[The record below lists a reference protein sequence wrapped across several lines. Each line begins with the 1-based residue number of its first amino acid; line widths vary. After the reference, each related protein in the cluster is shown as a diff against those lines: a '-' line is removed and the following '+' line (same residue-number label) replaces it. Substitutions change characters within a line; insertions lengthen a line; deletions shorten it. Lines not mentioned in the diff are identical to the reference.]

1 MNFDRLKSLNNEIN
15 RSLNIPTSDPI
26 TRSNMFSMNYKYAG
40 GDDISLHQ
48 NQTTNYFRCEPLK
61 LSKNINNMEN
71 SCEFCPDISK
81 KNY

>member
-1 MNFDRLKSLNNEIN
+1 
-15 RSLNIPTSDPI
+15 
-26 TRSNMFSMNYKYAG
+26 MFSMNYKYAG